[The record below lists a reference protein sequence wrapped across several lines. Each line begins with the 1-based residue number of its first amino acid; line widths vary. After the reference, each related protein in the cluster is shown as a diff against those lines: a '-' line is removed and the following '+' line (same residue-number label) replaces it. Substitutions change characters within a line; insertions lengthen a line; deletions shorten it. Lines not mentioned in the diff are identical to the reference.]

1 MYIQII
7 NFLIEE
13 FNVTDIKLII
23 QVAIRSFFAVVI
35 GTVIGS
41 ERARHGRA
49 AGMRTHILVC
59 LGATLTSMIGVYLN
73 IKYQNQIDVAR
84 LSAQVIS
91 GVGFLGAGMIILKNN
106 NIITGLT
113 TAAGVWTTSIIGI
126 ALGFGFY
133 FGAIIVFVIYIMTII
148 VLGKFEKSKRI
159 NSNTIY
165 FEINDIGK
173 TNEIINTIESEYD
186 ITTSFHTIPAKSGV
200 TGNLGIVVIDTSNK
214 IDLDSLLKNENIVF
228 AEIE

>member
-1 MYIQII
+1 MKII
-7 NFLIEE
+7 NFLINE
-13 FNVTDIKLII
+13 FDLTEVEIII
-23 QVAIRSFFAVVI
+23 QVAIRSIIAVII

-133 FGAIIVFVIYIMTII
+133 FGAIIVFIIYILTII
-148 VLGKFEKSKRI
+148 ILGKFEKSKRI
-159 NSNTIY
+159 NNTIY
-165 FEINDIGK
+165 FEINDIAK
-173 TNEIINTIESEYD
+173 TNEIINTIESKYD
-186 ITTSFHTIPAKSGV
+186 ISTSFHTIPAKSGV
-200 TGNLGIVVIDTSNK
+200 VGNLGIVVIDTSNK
-214 IDLDSLLKNENIVF
+214 IDLVSLLKNENIVF

>member
-1 MYIQII
+1 MQII
-7 NFLIEE
+7 DFLINE
-13 FNVTDIKLII
+13 FDLTDVELIV
-23 QVAIRSFFAVVI
+23 QVAIRSFIAVII

-133 FGAIIVFVIYIMTII
+133 FGAIIVFIIYIMTIV

-159 NSNTIY
+159 CV
-165 FEINDIGK
+165 K
-173 TNEIINTIESEYD
+173 K
-186 ITTSFHTIPAKSGV
+186 H
-200 TGNLGIVVIDTSNK
+200 
-214 IDLDSLLKNENIVF
+214 
-228 AEIE
+228 